1 MGVCRSRHRVMLP
14 EESEDETDEEQ
25 LERWREVTRLARR
38 LAFKRRQFAYLGH
51 HLRDIRARGRLLPA
65 VGRQRSDYSST
76 K

>member
-1 MGVCRSRHRVMLP
+1 MLP

-25 LERWREVTRLARR
+25 PERWREVTRLARR

-65 VGRQRSDYSST
+65 VGRQRNDYSTIKSLLG
-76 K
+76 

>member
-1 MGVCRSRHRVMLP
+1 MLP

-65 VGRQRSDYSST
+65 VGRQHNDYST
-76 K
+76 IK